1 MADLKHVGRVVSN
14 KRKVIVAYRVVPGEP
29 ESCIVVTTEN
39 LPAEEHDTLI
49 NLVESNAGQEAND
62 LAIVMARTH
71 LPDGRIMLNHFHR
84 TGKLIKMPTNQ
95 IELTPNRNTTLLLSE
110 LNEIVAQ
117 NKGISVEDL
126 AVKSFSNEKS
136 AKKVEIPVSESPLS
150 DRDLAE
156 KYMKDADSMI
166 KEAERLRAEAS
177 RLLEQSDAEEK
188 VAE

>member
-1 MADLKHVGRVVSN
+1 M
-14 KRKVIVAYRVVPGEP
+14 IVAYRVVPGEP
-29 ESCIVVTTEN
+29 ENCIVVTTEN

-49 NLVESNAGQEAND
+49 NLVESTAGQEAND
-62 LAIVMARTH
+62 LATVMARTH

-95 IELTPNRNTTLLLSE
+95 IELTPNRNTTLLLSK

-117 NKGISVEDL
+117 NQGISVEDL
-126 AVKSFSNEKS
+126 AVKSSNTS
-136 AKKVEIPVSESPLS
+136 ANVKKDVVPVAEAPLS

-166 KEAERLRAEAS
+166 KEAERLREEAN